1 MKSKIVVAAVVVSVA
16 LVTSMLPAE
25 ASTSGNHTT
34 RTTTST
40 AARVQ
45 GAALLTSAAAGAEV
59 GDITNLAGKTIAK
72 LVGPSLV
79 KQIAEKAGSKALSLG
94 ANFLLKMAGIDTSG
108 QAEVYARL
116 DAIKAQL
123 EEIKVQIDEVQK
135 SVNALS
141 ENVLAGIAQQRFDA
155 LRQQVTYITAGYGA
169 KYLQLVTSNK
179 RYFEAWKAA
188 NGNKAAPA
196 VKDALATLQTDRYNF
211 YLYYNQ
217 PATLGAWR
225 GIHGFLVDDS
235 NSSSIIAAK
244 AAVMIQRKR
253 YLTSADS
260 QELRNLY
267 YGLQA
272 EEALA
277 FNMVAEASIPCA
289 DAADC
294 EALKGSGAPGFDN
307 YTALNSVLIDY
318 QNASVMEARQLPPM
332 IPVGVIV
339 DNVGG
344 GGTNRKQEWVPQPG
358 GIPSIVPKNDS
369 TAYLNEIIARSVDP
383 LGSDRRP
390 VTEYALPT
398 KQQLTDLLAVS
409 TTTSA
414 VNRGFTP
421 NTSQTLNAWL
431 STLDSSAK
439 WQAIATRKSPRLYT
453 GDVYP
458 WRLLCSGDGSVRNA
472 APDGQRDRKSMT
484 TLVSGGNKVAWD
496 VAQPSDFAF
505 GTDNLWIYTPS
516 LLIDGLPA
524 SAYTEQCT
532 TIARQRLSALP
543 AGQILATRNTGD
555 MRQDYMS
562 QVRAGRNIAPDSDL
576 SYQNLASLNLG
587 ALLDPT
593 GVPLAS
599 DTGLRN
605 TNLTGAFLQ
614 DAVLTGANLSAT
626 KLADADLTGV
636 SSGGIRGRPASLPSG
651 WILTAN
657 GYLVGKKA
665 DLSGADL
672 TGVSLVGADL
682 TGVDFTGTNLTGA
695 NLMGAKLAGVTSG
708 GITGQP
714 VLPAGWRLVNGYLI
728 GPGANLTG
736 LDLTGLDLS
745 GADLTGVQSGNND
758 CTGCTLPTGW
768 KWTGRASGYLI
779 GPGANL
785 TGANLA
791 AVDLTGLD
799 LSGTDL
805 TGVRSGKTN
814 CTGCTLPTGWTW
826 TGRASGFLI
835 GPGANLEFAD
845 LTDLD
850 LSGANL
856 RGARLVGADLL
867 GADLTGAIL
876 TGVDADAAE
885 LGAATLTRLISGGV
899 TGAPLLPAGWR
910 LVGGYLMGPDANLT
924 GANLTGF
931 DLTGANL
938 RGANLGDAT
947 MHDTRSGGVDCTGC
961 TLPAGWIW
969 TGLPS
974 GYLVGPGATVT
985 GANLTGLD
993 LTDADLAGVTSGGVI
1008 GKPKLP
1014 TSFGRW
1020 DVINGYI
1027 VGPNV
1032 NLAGANL
1039 SGVNLR
1045 TSDLRGVTSGGI
1057 TGTPI
1062 APTLPTDWRLVG
1074 GYLVGPGANLA
1085 GATLPGAALE
1095 TANLTGADFTGAN
1108 LFAANLAGAT
1118 MANVDFENANL
1129 VSARLA
1135 GGWSAT
1141 TKALRLP
1148 NSVLTGADLA
1158 GVDLSGSDLTGVTS
1172 GGVSHGPTLPPAWR
1186 LFNGYLVGA
1195 GATLTGANLARANF
1209 SGMRLSG
1216 ALLSGVDF
1224 TGATLTGVDLSP
1236 LASVWNNVPTG
1247 AVTLSGATLA
1257 YVTSGG
1263 ITGAPAM
1270 PTGWRLING
1279 FLVGSGAN
1287 LTGAN
1292 LSGANVTGMNLAS
1305 AVLTNAVL
1313 TNAVLTNA
1321 VLTNVVLTGATVTGA
1336 TFLTD
1341 NDEKFAR
1348 IISGGLIGTPK
1359 ALSVT
1364 NRFRV
1369 TEGYLVGPNT
1379 DLTGA
1384 VFTPNAQLGISLSGT
1399 NFTNATLTGV
1409 NLNGAYL
1416 NTAIL
1421 AGARLTGANLT
1432 GANMSSA
1439 TLTGVISGGIL
1450 GRPALPAA
1458 WKVINGYL
1466 IGPDANLTDA
1476 NLRGADLTGVDL
1488 IGADL
1493 RGADLSGAN
1502 FTNADLTRAKLGGAI
1517 LTGAIWSNTTCP
1529 SGIQQSTQ
1537 CPVIFGGGPASSVTA
1552 TADKRDNNLLVNIDP
1567 DLGGDAWTFSVEQ
1580 LAPSGRWETVGTYL
1594 TDGSRETRTI
1604 NLPEGTYR
1612 IVVPTQNGYQGSTS
1626 PPVTLTT

>member
-1 MKSKIVVAAVVVSVA
+1 MRPKIVTAFA
-16 LVTSMLPAE
+16 LVLFMLAAGIAPAA
-25 ASTSGNHTT
+25 ASASRDLPT
-34 RTTTST
+34 RTTTSS
-40 AARVQ
+40 AQ
-45 GAALLTSAAAGAEV
+45 IKGAALTLTTTGAEP
-59 GDITNLAGKTIAK
+59 GDITTIAGKTIAK

-79 KQIAEKAGSKALSLG
+79 KQIAEKAGAKALSLG

-123 EEIKVQIDEVQK
+123 EEIQAQITDVQN
-135 SVNALS
+135 SVNVLS
-141 ENVLAGIAQQRFDA
+141 EKVLEGQAQQRFDA
-155 LRQQVTYITAGYGA
+155 LRQQVIYITAGYA
-169 KYLQLVTSNK
+169 QKYLPLVTANQ
-179 RYFEAWKAA
+179 RYFAAWKVA
-188 NGNKAAPA
+188 NGNNADSKVQEAFG
-196 VKDALATLQTDRYNF
+196 TLRTDRKNF
-211 YLYYNQ
+211 YLYFNQ
-217 PATLGAWR
+217 PATLAAWR
-225 GIHGFLVDDS
+225 GIHGFLVDDA
-235 NSSSIIAAK
+235 NSPSIVASK
-244 AAVMIQRKR
+244 AAVMIQQKR

-260 QELRNLY
+260 QELRTLY

-294 EALKGSGAPGFDN
+294 AALDGSGAPGLGN
-307 YTALNSVLIDY
+307 YTSLNTVLIDY
-318 QNASVMEARQLPPM
+318 QNASAMEARLLPPM
-332 IPVGVIV
+332 IPVGVVV

-344 GGTNRKQEWVPQPG
+344 GSTNRKQEWSPQPG
-358 GIPSIVPKNDS
+358 GIRSIVPRNDS
-369 TAYLNEIIARSVDP
+369 VSSLNEIIERSINP
-383 LGSDRRP
+383 LGSDRQP
-390 VTEYALPT
+390 VARFALPT
-398 KQQLTDLLAVS
+398 KQQLTNLLTVS
-409 TTTSA
+409 TTTSSK
-414 VNRGFTP
+414 NPGFTP
-421 NTSQTLNAWL
+421 NTSQTVNAWL

-439 WQAIATRKSPRLYT
+439 WQAIATRKSPRLYS

-484 TLVSGGNKVAWD
+484 ALISGGNKVAYD

-505 GTDNLWIYTPS
+505 GTDNLWISTPS

-532 TIARQRLSALP
+532 TIARQRLSSLP

-555 MRQDYMS
+555 MRQDYMGQIRS
-562 QVRAGRNIAPDSDL
+562 GRNIAPDSDL

-593 GVPLAS
+593 GIPLPS
-599 DTGLRN
+599 DTGLRSS
-605 TNLTGAFLQ
+605 NLTGAFLQ
-614 DAVLTGANLSAT
+614 DAVLTGANLTAT

-651 WILTAN
+651 WMLTPN
-657 GYLVGKKA
+657 GFLVGPKA

-672 TGVSLVGADL
+672 TGVSLERADL
-682 TGVDFTGTNLTGA
+682 TGVDFTGANLTGV
-695 NLMGAKLAGVTSG
+695 NLAGAKLAGVTSG

-745 GADLTGVQSGNND
+745 AADLTGVQSGNND
-758 CTGCTLPTGW
+758 CTGCTLPPGW

-791 AVDLTGLD
+791 GVDVTGLD
-799 LSGTDL
+799 LSGADL
-805 TGVRSGKTN
+805 TRVRSGKTN
-814 CTGCTLPTGWTW
+814 CTGCTLPAGWTW
-826 TGRASGFLI
+826 TGLPSGFLI

-856 RGARLVGADLL
+856 SGARLVGADLL
-867 GADLTGAIL
+867 GANLTGAIL
-876 TGVDADAAE
+876 TGVNADQAE
-885 LGAATLTRLISGGV
+885 LGAATLTRLVSGGI
-899 TGAPLLPAGWR
+899 TGTPLLPAGWR
-910 LVGGYLMGPDANLT
+910 LVGGYLMGPGADLT
-924 GANLTGF
+924 GADLTGF
-931 DLTGANL
+931 DLSGANL
-938 RGANLGDAT
+938 PGATLRAAI

-961 TLPAGWIW
+961 PLPDGWTW

-974 GYLVGPGATVT
+974 GYLVGPGATLT

-1039 SGVNLR
+1039 NGVNLR
-1045 TSDLRGVTSGGI
+1045 TSDLRGVTSGAI
-1057 TGTPI
+1057 TATPF

-1085 GATLPGAALE
+1085 GAELPGAALE
-1095 TANLTGADFTGAN
+1095 VANLTGADFTGAN
-1108 LFAANLAGAT
+1108 LYSANLAGAAMT
-1118 MANVDFENANL
+1118 NVDFENANL
-1129 VSARLA
+1129 VGARLA

-1141 TKALRLP
+1141 AKAVRLP
-1148 NSVLTGADLA
+1148 NAVLTGADLA

-1172 GGVSHGPTLPPAWR
+1172 GGVTHGPTLPSPWR
-1186 LFNGYLVGA
+1186 LFNGYLVGT
-1195 GATLTGANLARANF
+1195 GATLTGANLAGANF
-1209 SGMRLSG
+1209 TDMRLSG
-1216 ALLSGVDF
+1216 ALLSGADLS
-1224 TGATLTGVDLSP
+1224 GATLTGVDLSP
-1236 LASVWNNVPTG
+1236 LATVWNNVPTG

-1257 YVTSGG
+1257 GVTSGG
-1263 ITGAPAM
+1263 ITGAPTM

-1279 FLVGSGAN
+1279 YLVGSGAN

-1292 LSGANVTGMNLAS
+1292 LAGVNLTGVNLAS
-1305 AVLTNAVL
+1305 ALLTNAVL

-1348 IISGGLIGTPK
+1348 IISGGLIGAPK
-1359 ALSVT
+1359 ALSAT

-1379 DLTGA
+1379 NLTGA

-1399 NFTNATLTGV
+1399 DFTDATLTGV
-1409 NLNGAYL
+1409 NLNGAFL

-1421 AGARLTGANLT
+1421 ARARLTGASLT

-1439 TLTGVISGGIL
+1439 TLTGVISGGIV

-1458 WKVINGYL
+1458 WNLINGYL
-1466 IGPDANLTDA
+1466 IGPDANLSDA
-1476 NLRGADLTGVDL
+1476 NLAGANLTGVGL

-1493 RGADLSGAN
+1493 RGANLSGVN

-1529 SGIQQSTQ
+1529 TGIVQSTP
-1537 CPVIFGGGPASSVTA
+1537 CPAVFGSGPGATVVAST
-1552 TADKRDNNLLVNIDP
+1552 TNGDNRLRVDIEP
-1567 DLGGDAWTFSVEQ
+1567 DLGSDEWTFTVEK
-1580 LAPSGRWETVGTYL
+1580 LAASGLWEKVGTY
-1594 TDGSRETRTI
+1594 TSHGSGEHATI
-1604 NLPEGTYR
+1604 DLPEGTYR
-1612 IVVPTQNGYQGSTS
+1612 AVVPTQNGYRGATS
-1626 PPVTLTT
+1626 EAVTLKK